1 MRYMCKLDIDKIC
14 NYVELYLLIYYMSR
28 CIEIVKFLNDLLK
41 ISFFF
46 INIGYIFKFFFF
58 W

>member
-1 MRYMCKLDIDKIC
+1 MCKLDIDKIC
-14 NYVELYLLIYYMSR
+14 NYVELYLLLYYMSR